1 VSLASEKKKKKK
13 GGRRK
18 KRRPIA
24 LKIAA
29 NVMMFWSYAF
39 YCFAC

>member
-1 VSLASEKKKKKK
+1 LASEKKKKKKKK

-29 NVMMFWSYAF
+29 NVMMFWS
-39 YCFAC
+39 

>member
-1 VSLASEKKKKKK
+1 LASEKKKKKKKKKK

-18 KRRPIA
+18 NRGPIA

-29 NVMMFWSYAF
+29 SVMTF
-39 YCFAC
+39 